1 MGYPKQKIKKIIPLS
16 MAKDSDINMITRCI
30 KGGYVDECDEFS

>member
-1 MGYPKQKIKKIIPLS
+1 

-30 KGGYVDECDEFS
+30 KGGYIDECDEFS